1 MPIQSNPV
9 GTALSA
15 AVNRVGFYPSPPHY
29 SSALPAHEIYASDE
43 DHQISIAPTG
53 SGKTVSCIAEVLSH
67 RAGTLVV
74 TDIKGE
80 ITPVTLRQREKQ
92 GPVYIIDPFHH
103 YTDQPHTFNP
113 LDLAMRMQPHK
124 SIATL
129 AQWLTSVLY
138 GPRQIKDDPF
148 WDDSAKILLSGAM
161 GRLLDICY
169 GGERN
174 LEALYKM
181 MYVSDPIYQ
190 IATILD
196 HEKDLN
202 PFAHS
207 RLAAFLSIDADRTR
221 SCVLSTAQTNI
232 GFLGDETVQKATA
245 QTTLDLDAIQR
256 GDTLTVYIIFPPQYL
271 NSHAPLARLYVDCFI
286 QLMMERR
293 EIPRPAS
300 KIIIDECAQFQL
312 QETLRTVFTLLRGYG
327 LSIHAIYQ
335 DLSQLK
341 RQFSDYETI
350 LNNCGVV
357 RAFGCNTGLL
367 ARQTADIMGISPTEV
382 AKLASDEQYVSMRGN
397 VQRMKKLNYLTDSR
411 FEGLYDPNPYYES
424 SQQPKKH
431 KTLAISNCTSS
442 DT

>member
-1 MPIQSNPV
+1 MRTKSNPV
-9 GTALSA
+9 GTTLYGSS
-15 AVNRVGFYPSPPHY
+15 NTVGFH
-29 SSALPAHEIYASDE
+29 LTQTKLTPATPVHDIYASDE

-67 RAGTLVV
+67 KEGTLVV

-80 ITPVTLRQREKQ
+80 ITSVTLRHRAKQ
-92 GPVYIIDPFHH
+92 GPVYIIDPFQ
-103 YTDQPHTFNP
+103 YRSAQSDTLNP
-113 LDLAMRMQPHK
+113 LDLAMRMRPAK

-129 AQWLTSVLY
+129 AQWLTTVLY
-138 GPRQIKDDPF
+138 GPRLLGDDPF

-161 GRLLDICY
+161 GRLLDPHY
-169 GGERN
+169 QGERN

-181 MYVSDPIYQ
+181 AYNSDPVYQ

-196 HEKDLN
+196 HEKQLN
-202 PFAHS
+202 PYAHG
-207 RLAAFLSIDADRTR
+207 RLAAFLAIDADRTR

-232 GFLGDETVQKATA
+232 GFLADDMVQQATQETTI
-245 QTTLDLDAIQR
+245 DLDAIQR

-286 QLMMERR
+286 QIMMERR
-293 EIPRPAS
+293 KIPRHAS

-312 QETLRTVFTLLRGYG
+312 QDSLRTVFTLLRGYG

-341 RQFSDYETI
+341 RQFPDYETI

-357 RAFGCNTGLL
+357 RTFGCNTGIL
-367 ARQTADIMGISPTEV
+367 ARQTAEIMGVTPTEV
-382 AKLASDEQYVSMRGN
+382 AKLANDEQYVSMRGN

-411 FEGLYDPNPYYES
+411 YQGLYDPNPYYEAR
-424 SQQPKKH
+424 Q
-431 KTLAISNCTSS
+431 
-442 DT
+442 